1 MVSPGHGWAGLTM
14 AVVRGGAAGA
24 ERRWGMAFQTA
35 AATNDPPAQAVCWGC
50 GTSYPEP
57 EIVRLGQHHEV
68 GVCLGCAH
76 FLHQRA
82 RAREDAAR
90 PSPAT
95 CARHVLRTARELV
108 IRRGWHTW
116 PLIGPVLRRLGSR
129 LP

>member
-1 MVSPGHGWAGLTM
+1 M
-14 AVVRGGAAGA
+14 AP
-24 ERRWGMAFQTA
+24 TA
-35 AATNDPPAQAVCWGC
+35 AETVGDSGDVVCWCC
-50 GTSYPEP
+50 GKRGYAEP
-57 EIVRLGQHHEV
+57 AIVRLGEHPEV
-68 GVCLGCAH
+68 AVCLGCAH

-95 CARHVLRTARELV
+95 RARDLLRAARGLV

-116 PLIGPVLRRLGSR
+116 PVIGPVLRLLGSR